1 MYVQYS
7 TYGTLYPGK
16 LFGNFIFYL
25 ILPTSTSRS
34 TVESVLMIDS
44 NFKVVDVTKYDILL
58 SDIVGETISGLEI
71 DGVKH
76 LSSADDTSPATV
88 HSTLKGITFGP
99 YNRVLVMAC
108 LSKKKKQFVNAIM
121 LVDTGSPFTFLTE
134 ETFKAIG
141 INIHDQPGD
150 HCDIQING
158 ERTTVSISTA
168 HFQDVN
174 VLGSNFLRMC
184 EVFLDYPQQKV
195 QITVKRVLE

>member
-1 MYVQYS
+1 M
-7 TYGTLYPGK
+7 
-16 LFGNFIFYL
+16 
-25 ILPTSTSRS
+25 
-34 TVESVLMIDS
+34 MDS
-44 NFKVVDVTKYDILL
+44 NSKVVDVKKYDILL

-76 LSSADDTSPATV
+76 LSSADDISPATLD
-88 HSTLKGITFGP
+88 SLKGLFFGP
-99 YNRVLVMAC
+99 YDRVLVMAR
-108 LSKKKKQFVNAIM
+108 LSKKKKQCINAIM

-141 INIHDQPGD
+141 INIQDQPGD

-158 ERTTVSISTA
+158 ERTTVSVSTA